1 MGDYSINSKS
11 QNLTSSIIPL
21 ELSSTRNHGPIHIDY
36 ESICNWLSTGF
47 FLGNTTILKNQFVR
61 TALSKEEWNWHY
73 SPRKISF
80 EQVLDEFTNLFESL
94 IQNHTTEKDVIL
106 PLSGGLDSR
115 TLAAALRGNRNV
127 VVVSYEFE
135 NGIQETEYARQIAAA
150 CGWEFHACKIHR
162 GYLWRK
168 LNELADINQCQTEFT
183 HPRQMAVID
192 EIAQYG
198 DLILSGQWGD
208 VLFDVPGIDD
218 EADLDEQT
226 HFTIKKIAKPGGM
239 ELASELWKYW
249 EMERGF
255 KENFYETIQKL
266 LLDIDIANPNSRVR
280 AFKSLHW
287 APRWANANLKV
298 FLSRREMLIPYYHDD
313 MCKFICTV
321 PEEYLAGRKIQIEYI
336 KSKAPELARI
346 PWQAYDLDLYNYQH
360 FNTIY
365 FPKRVYKYARR
376 MIREKIL
383 KILPVTQRNWE
394 LQFLGAEN
402 ERYLKHWIF
411 ETPELD
417 ELVPKQIIQD
427 FYNRFKKVDPVKYS
441 HPVSMLLTL
450 AVWCKRFWKK
460 V

>member
-1 MGDYSINSKS
+1 MVCN
-11 QNLTSSIIPL
+11 
-21 ELSSTRNHGPIHIDY
+21 
-36 ESICNWLSTGF
+36 ESIAHWLATGL
-47 FLGNTTILKNQFVR
+47 FLGNTTFLENQFGSPSVDQC
-61 TALSKEEWNWHY
+61 EWKWHY
-73 SPRKISF
+73 TPRDISF
-80 EQVLDEFTNLFESL
+80 EQAVDEFTHLFESL
-94 IQNHTTEKDVIL
+94 ILEHTTEKNIIL

-115 TLAAALRGNRNV
+115 TLAAALKGRKNV
-127 VVVSYEFE
+127 VTYSYEFD
-135 NGIQETEYARQIAAA
+135 GGVKETQYARQVASA
-150 CGWEFHACKIHR
+150 CGWEFHTHTISR
-162 GYLWRK
+162 GYLWNK
-168 LNELADINQCQTEFT
+168 LDELAAINQCQVEFT

-208 VLFDVPGIDD
+208 VLFDIPGIADD
-218 EADLDEQT
+218 ADLDEQT
-226 HFTIKKIAKPGGM
+226 HSTIKKVAKPGGM
-239 ELASELWKYW
+239 ELASELWKHW
-249 EMERGF
+249 ELGGDF
-255 KENFYETIQKL
+255 TENFFKTIQKL
-266 LLDIDIANPNSRVR
+266 LLDIDIKNPNSRVR

-365 FPKRVYKYARR
+365 FPRRVYKYARR

>member
-1 MGDYSINSKS
+1 MTKEPHNGQLDYQSIAAW
-11 QNLTSSIIPL
+11 LT
-21 ELSSTRNHGPIHIDY
+21 
-36 ESICNWLSTGF
+36 TGF
-47 FLGNTTILKNQFVR
+47 FLSDTHFFSN
-61 TALSKEEWNWHY
+61 SKYQHSEFGPDISWHC
-73 SPRKISF
+73 SPRQISF
-80 EQVLDEFTNLFESL
+80 SDVLNNFSDLFESL
-94 IQNHTTEKDVIL
+94 IEKNTIGVDIIL

-115 TLAAALRGNRNV
+115 TLAAALKGRKDV
-127 VVVSYEFE
+127 VAVSYEFE
-135 NGIQETEYARQIAAA
+135 NGVRETEYARQIAGA
-150 CGWEFHACKIHR
+150 CGWEFHAYTIPR

-168 LNELADINQCQTEFT
+168 LDELADINQCQTEFT
-183 HPRQMAVID
+183 HPRQMAIID
-192 EIAQYG
+192 KISQYG

-287 APRWANANLKV
+287 APRWANINLKV
-298 FLSRREMLIPYYHDD
+298 FTSRRDMFIPYYHDE
-313 MCKFICTV
+313 MCKFICMV
-321 PEEYLAGRKIQIEYI
+321 PEEFLSGRNIQIEYI
-336 KSKAPELARI
+336 KRQAPELARI

-365 FPKRVYKYARR
+365 FPRRVYRYARR
-376 MIREKIL
+376 IIREKI
-383 KILPVTQRNWE
+383 IRIPAMIQRNWE
-394 LQFLGAEN
+394 LQFIGKEN
-402 ERYLKHWIF
+402 EQHLERWLF

-427 FYNRFKKVDPVKYS
+427 FYYRFKNIDPVKYS